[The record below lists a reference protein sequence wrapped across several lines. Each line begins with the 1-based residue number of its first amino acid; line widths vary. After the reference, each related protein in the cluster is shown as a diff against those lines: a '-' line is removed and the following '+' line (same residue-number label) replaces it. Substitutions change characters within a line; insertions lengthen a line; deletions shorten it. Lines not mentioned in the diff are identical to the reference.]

1 MSRISESMSSLVE
14 LGRPRGREKTDALV
28 KFPFTNFH
36 GVERLGGAK
45 WSGKNPAREALN
57 AKLPH
62 RAGGGPWV
70 WSQVL
75 QVCV

>member
-14 LGRPRGREKTDALV
+14 LGRSREKEKTNALV

-45 WSGKNPAREALN
+45 WSGRNPAKEALN
-57 AKLPH
+57 A
-62 RAGGGPWV
+62 
-70 WSQVL
+70 
-75 QVCV
+75 